1 MNHIL
6 SLGAINKSTGEYVY
20 PKIANKKDE
29 YVCPECDKDL
39 ILCKGEIR
47 VHHFRHKVDSVN
59 PCNHYN
65 NPGEA
70 QIHKDAKLLMK
81 SLLERKIP
89 ISFVRNC
96 ASCKKNEEFEIP
108 EISETSKILLEHRFE
123 FNGPKTADVAYT
135 DNNELVCIF
144 EICNMHKTS
153 SENRPEP
160 WFEITALTLIDSVSN
175 NNDTTLKIPCI
186 RCEKCDDCVE
196 IENKKNEEKI
206 INQQQIRNQ
215 KRLEY
220 YRYLNYNNPNI
231 IIIPYE
237 YTGNIREYRVL
248 VSKYIYQYIE
258 KYENSDKKQLFYSN
272 YYQHYKNTLLNI
284 HKYTG
289 LSGICGNHWN
299 KNIIDIKKIN
309 ELIKKDNLINPINM
323 FRHIKDLFEKN
334 VCKKCNNEGYCVCD
348 LSKTEL
354 ELLTN
359 DKCLICKDS
368 GKLNETVVCF
378 YCKKI

>member
-1 MNHIL
+1 M
-6 SLGAINKSTGEYVY
+6 
-20 PKIANKKDE
+20 
-29 YVCPECDKDL
+29 
-39 ILCKGEIR
+39 
-47 VHHFRHKVDSVN
+47 
-59 PCNHYN
+59 
-65 NPGEA
+65 
-70 QIHKDAKLLMK
+70 
-81 SLLERKIP
+81 
-89 ISFVRNC
+89 
-96 ASCKKNEEFEIP
+96 
-108 EISETSKILLEHRFE
+108 EHRFE
-123 FNGPKTADVAYT
+123 YNGPKIADVAYI
-135 DNNELVCIF
+135 DNSKIACVF
-144 EICNMHKTS
+144 EICNTHKTCN
-153 SENRPEP
+153 ENRPEP
-160 WFEITALTLIDSVSN
+160 WFEINALTLIKTANYTSLSQIQ
-175 NNDTTLKIPCI
+175 IPCI
-186 RCEKCDDCVE
+186 RCEKCEDCVE
-196 IENKKNEEKI
+196 MEIKKNEEKI

-237 YTGNIREYRVL
+237 YTGNIREYPIL
-248 VSKYIYQYIE
+248 VTKYIQQYIE
-258 KYENSDKKQLFYSN
+258 KYEKNDKKQLFYSN

-289 LSGICGNHWN
+289 VSGICSKHWN

-323 FRHIKDLFEKN
+323 FKYIKDSFEKII
-334 VCKKCNNEGYCVCD
+334 CKKCNNEGYCVCG

-368 GKLNETVVCF
+368 GKINENVVCF